1 MMVVEKL
8 FVREGIKESQIE
20 EFLAKKF
27 ERAGYSHTEI
37 QRTPLGTRM
46 IVFAHKPGMVI
57 GRSGRKIKDITD
69 EIKENF
75 GLENPMVD
83 VKEVENPFLDTNIV
97 ARRIANALERG
108 INFKKV
114 ANYYLVK
121 IMEAG
126 AIGIQIR
133 IGGKLRGSRRSRF
146 QKFKKGF
153 IAHSGDYAE
162 TLVDTGY
169 AQAMIK
175 PGVIGI
181 QVKIMKKAIKEFI
194 LEEQKEKK
202 VEEAVE
208 SSE

>member
-1 MMVVEKL
+1 MVVEKL